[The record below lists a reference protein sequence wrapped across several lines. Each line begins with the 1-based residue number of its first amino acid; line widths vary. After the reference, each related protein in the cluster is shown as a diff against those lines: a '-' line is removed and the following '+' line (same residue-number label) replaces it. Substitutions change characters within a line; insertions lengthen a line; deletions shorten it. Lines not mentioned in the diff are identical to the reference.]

1 MKLYG
6 LGPTRS
12 LRVIWALNELDVD
25 FEFISINLM
34 QGEHLTPEFLHL
46 NPAARVPVLVDGDTV
61 LTESAAIVLY
71 LAEKY
76 PDKGLLP
83 SDIKERAQ
91 VYRWTM
97 FAMTELEQ
105 PLWRIARHTMLYP
118 EHKRLPRDIE
128 LARQDFASMAAVLD
142 QHMQARQFI
151 VGDDITVADCV
162 TAYLMDWANEEGLID
177 DQTALLAYLQH
188 MYQRSAAP
196 QRIARAMEELLH

>member
-12 LRVIWALNELDVD
+12 LRVLWALNELDVD

-34 QGEHLTPEFLHL
+34 KGEHLTPEFLHL

-83 SDIKERAQ
+83 NDIKERAQ

-105 PLWRIARHTMLYP
+105 PLWRIARHTTLYP
-118 EHKRLPRDIE
+118 ENQRLPRDIE
-128 LARQDFASMAAVLD
+128 LARQDFVSMAAVLD

-151 VGDDITVADCV
+151 VGNDITVADCV

-177 DQTALLAYLQH
+177 DQTALLAYLQR
-188 MYQRSAAP
+188 MYQRSGAP

>member
-12 LRVIWALNELDVD
+12 LRVLWALNELDAD

-34 QGEHLTPEFLHL
+34 KGEHLTPEFLQL

-61 LTESAAIVLY
+61 VTESAAIVLY

-76 PDKGLLP
+76 PERGLLP
-83 SDIKERAQ
+83 GDIKERAQ

-118 EHKRLPRDIE
+118 EDKRLPQDIE
-128 LARQDFASMAAVLD
+128 LARQDFVSMAAVLD

-151 VGDDITVADCV
+151 VGNDITVADCV

-177 DQTALLAYLQH
+177 DQAALIAYLQR
-188 MYQRSAAP
+188 MYQRPGAP
-196 QRIARAMEELLH
+196 QRIARAMEEIQF

>member
-61 LTESAAIVLY
+61 VTESAAIVLY

-118 EHKRLPRDIE
+118 EHQRLPQDIE

-177 DQTALLAYLQH
+177 DQTALLAYLQQ